1 MKIIR
6 EVSEDFSGYDLII
19 QNNNQTL
26 KMQRNSAFDITWML
40 YTEVNANNEN
50 FFIIKKDDELFPL
63 IDELYNSI
71 INCDI
76 NLFKEFSYNEFIKFM
91 KVYKNICDIKNNK
104 LTFTINDDTMEIVK
118 HDKFYKIKFN
128 NNKIKFS
135 KESLS
140 FIFLYFDK
148 INEGEFAEQS
158 IKKKVRVI

>member
-6 EVSEDFSGYDLII
+6 DVSEDFSGYDLII
-19 QNNNQTL
+19 QNNKQTL

-50 FFIIKKDDELFPL
+50 YFIVKKDDELFP
-63 IDELYNSI
+63 IINRLYSDI

-76 NLFKEFSYNEFIKFM
+76 NSFKEFSYNEFIKFI

-148 INEGEFAEQS
+148 INEGEIAEQS

>member
-76 NLFKEFSYNEFIKFM
+76 NLFKEFSYNEFIKFI

-128 NNKIKFS
+128 NNKINFS

-148 INEGEFAEQS
+148 INEGEIAEQS

>member
-1 MKIIR
+1 
-6 EVSEDFSGYDLII
+6 
-19 QNNNQTL
+19 
-26 KMQRNSAFDITWML
+26 
-40 YTEVNANNEN
+40 
-50 FFIIKKDDELFPL
+50 
-63 IDELYNSI
+63 
-71 INCDI
+71 
-76 NLFKEFSYNEFIKFM
+76 M